1 MGMSEVTAALDRPEV
16 HGMKWLAAGL
26 AFAAVAAAG
35 ALIALGTATGAPADA
50 TVSTGTTAATTV
62 TTDGST
68 VSASSSVSSS
78 CIVSSTSVNGVTST
92 HTSGCDASAQACSV
106 AVNVTDDVTVSTQ
119 SGDCGAVVSVKIDVR
134 ELRRLVSSWIWFLFA
149 VAR

>member
-1 MGMSEVTAALDRPEV
+1 
-16 HGMKWLAAGL
+16 MKWLAAGL

-35 ALIALGTATGAPADA
+35 ALIALGTATGAPADT
-50 TVSTGTTAATTV
+50 TVSTVATGTTTVLTV

-68 VSASSSVSSS
+68 VSASSSVTSS

-106 AVNVTDDVTVSTQ
+106 AVSVNDDVTISTQ
-119 SGDCGAVVSVKIDVR
+119 SGDCGAVVSVKIDLR

-149 VAR
+149 AAR

>member
-1 MGMSEVTAALDRPEV
+1 
-16 HGMKWLAAGL
+16 MKWLAAGL

-35 ALIALGTATGAPADA
+35 TLIALGTASGAPADT

-78 CIVSSTSVNGVTST
+78 CVVSSTSVNGVTST
-92 HTSGCDASAQACSV
+92 HTSGCDASVQACSV
-106 AVNVTDDVTVSTQ
+106 AVSVTDDVTVSTQ
-119 SGDCGAVVSVKIDVR
+119 SGDCGAVGSVKIDLR
-134 ELRRLVSSWIWFLFA
+134 ELARLVSSWVWFLFA
-149 VAR
+149 AAR